1 MASKFRALPPSHRTA
16 GRLSR
21 WLPFALLLLVS
32 APALV
37 TPFCLDDWIHR
48 AVLSG
53 AFSYPRPWS
62 LYTFADGNPAHLAPH
77 VVAGP
82 FPWFTLPELKIAFL
96 RPLSTFFLH
105 VDVWAFGD
113 SAPLAHLHS
122 ILWALAMLAAA
133 RRLYGV
139 LLPQAA
145 LTASVLFAL
154 DDSHAM
160 AILWVANRNALH
172 AGAFGLWGLVAH
184 LAWREHGRA
193 RHLVAALVCFAL
205 ALASA
210 EAAVGLL
217 AYVFARELVAKDRR
231 PWAVLPT
238 GALLGLYAVAY
249 RVLGMGAYGSASYID
264 PTREPLAYLA
274 EAPRR
279 FCALLGTWST
289 GITADGWLTFP
300 DLRWALI
307 ALGVLA
313 LPGWWWLWKKSA
325 FDAKT
330 NETLRWL
337 GLGAVLAV
345 LPTLATWPTD
355 RLLLPAS
362 FGACAVAGAV
372 LERAWV
378 AKRRL
383 VVAWATVAF
392 VLLPLGTWVLVPT
405 VFRAWDRGVT
415 HAMTDGERGFEHER
429 VVVLSATDFA
439 PAMYGTAVAAL
450 HGFALPTTW
459 HVLSMAASAVTVTR
473 TDATHFALELRDG
486 RMVDTIFEEN
496 FRGERFPFAPNDT
509 VALDGLKVTV
519 VRVDRGHPVAIAVEL
534 LRRVADFTFVWF
546 DGTRFARVALPEP
559 GHVLELPRAP
569 MMSEVAIGAR
579 PPGKVAAVTR

>member
-1 MASKFRALPPSHRTA
+1 MPSKFRARSARNVSAWH
-16 GRLSR
+16 LSR

-37 TPFCLDDWIHR
+37 TPFCLDDWVHR
-48 AVLSG
+48 AVLTG
-53 AFSYPRPWS
+53 AFSYPGQWS

-77 VVAGP
+77 IVAGP
-82 FPWFTLPELKIAFL
+82 LPWFTLPELKIAFL

-139 LLPQAA
+139 LLPHAA
-145 LTASVLFAL
+145 LMASVLFAL

-160 AILWVANRNALH
+160 AIFWVANRNALH

-184 LAWREHGRA
+184 LAWREHGRT
-193 RHLVAALVCFAL
+193 RHLVAAFACFAL

-231 PWAVLPT
+231 PWVVLPT
-238 GALLGLYAVAY
+238 AGLLGLYAIAY
-249 RVLGMGAYGSASYID
+249 RVLGMGAYGSASYVD
-264 PTREPLAYLA
+264 PTREPLAFLA

-289 GITADGWLTFP
+289 GITADSWLTFP
-300 DLRWALI
+300 DLRWALV
-307 ALGVLA
+307 ALGVVA

-330 NETLRWL
+330 NETLSWL
-337 GLGAVLAV
+337 GLGAVMAV

-355 RLLLPAS
+355 RLLLPSS

-372 LERAWV
+372 LARAW
-378 AKRRL
+378 AGKRRL
-383 VVAWATVAF
+383 VVAWASVAF
-392 VLLPLGTWVLVPT
+392 LLLPLGTWVLVPT

-429 VVVLSATDFA
+429 VVVLSSTDFA

-450 HGFALPTTW
+450 HGFARPTTW
-459 HVLSMAASAVTVTR
+459 HVLSMAASALTVTR
-473 TDATHFALELRDG
+473 TDATHFALQLSDG
-486 RMVDTIFEEN
+486 RMVDSIFEEN
-496 FRGERFPFAPNDT
+496 FRGERFPFAPNDA
-509 VALDGLKVTV
+509 VALEGLNVIVT
-519 VRVDRGHPVAIAVEL
+519 RTDAGHPVAIAVEL
-534 LRRVADFTFVWF
+534 QRPVADFTFVWF
-546 DGTRFARVALPEP
+546 DGARFARVALPEP
-559 GHVLELPRAP
+559 GHELELPRVP

-579 PPGKVAAVTR
+579 PAGKVTAVLR